1 MAYSPHNLRRLFIQN
16 DCCVGRKRLVEERSD
31 EVSTPAS
38 APESSAN
45 LNGWIARKTF
55 NHRRR
60 TMRARWSERAAGR
73 DFRKPEQAAR

>member
-1 MAYSPHNLRRLFIQN
+1 MSHLFAADFAVN
-16 DCCVGRKRLVEERSD
+16 VLTKVEERSD

-38 APESSAN
+38 APETSAN
-45 LNGWIARKTF
+45 LNGWNARKTF

-60 TMRARWSERAAGR
+60 TMRARWSERAAVR